1 MESQSRA
8 DLSLWRIVF
17 DAIRAAPPAQRR
29 GLAWS
34 PLPIVVALVV
44 SIGDVF
50 QGTDLLEVSRL
61 IGLLLASASYSLL
74 LVAHVLH
81 HVSQNQATGCDFR
94 VSRRLRWPFAAL
106 ESERPDRIFQA
117 LPVMALLSTTLAAA
131 ALGLFVPSF
140 VARPRTLV
148 MLPFFA
154 FLVVLGI
161 RAAGHISRFLYGYAE
176 QQAALAARAR
186 EEATE
191 AQLAALQ
198 AQMNPHFLFNA
209 LNTVADLVRTNPR
222 TAEKTVEHLSDVLR
236 RTLARSSRTTGTVA
250 EEIEY
255 LKAYLAVEQQRFGER
270 LAVEWQVDPGA
281 LRHPLPP
288 LVLQPL
294 VENALRHGLGARL
307 EGGHLR
313 IEAGRHN
320 GNLEFTVTD
329 DGAGLPARM
338 HEGTGIGNLRR
349 RLQTLY
355 GDEARLSLEPAHPGT
370 RVRLRLPVR
379 D

>member
-1 MESQSRA
+1 MAGQS
-8 DLSLWRIVF
+8 DTSFWRMVF
-17 DAIRAAPPAQRR
+17 DAIRAAPPSQRR
-29 GLAWS
+29 GLIFS
-34 PLPIVVALVV
+34 PFPILVALLV
-44 SIGDVF
+44 SITDVF
-50 QGTDLLEVSRL
+50 RGTDLLEVSRL

-74 LVAHVLH
+74 LVAYVLH
-81 HVSQNQATGCDFR
+81 HVSQNQVTGCDFSL
-94 VSRRLRWPFAAL
+94 SRRMRWPFARL
-106 ESERPDRIFQA
+106 ESQRPDRIFQA
-117 LPVMALLSTTLAAA
+117 LPVMALVSTTLAAA
-131 ALGLFVPSF
+131 AIGLYLPSF
-140 VARPRTLV
+140 ISRPRTLL
-148 MLPFFA
+148 MLPFFG
-154 FLVVLGI
+154 FMVVMGV

-186 EEATE
+186 EEATQ

-236 RTLARSSRTTGTVA
+236 RTLARSSQTTGTVA

-255 LKAYLAVEQQRFGER
+255 LKAYLAVEQQRYGER
-270 LAVEWQVDPGA
+270 LAVEWKVDPDA

-313 IEAGRHN
+313 IEAARNN

-329 DGAGLPARM
+329 DGAGLPPRM

-355 GDEARLSLEPAHPGT
+355 GGEAGLSLEPAHPGT
-370 RVRLRLPVR
+370 RVRLHLPVR